1 MSDATKKK
9 HKALEIPSGAGLL
22 LCWPFFY
29 LPIWGWA
36 VCLLSE
42 GFGLKEVIALL
53 RGISFDFLVHLV
65 RAGRLGFGW

>member
-1 MSDATKKK
+1 M
-9 HKALEIPSGAGLL
+9 
-22 LCWPFFY
+22 
-29 LPIWGWA
+29 

-65 RAGRLGFGW
+65 RAGRLDLDSILISFKMNFVQVII